1 MPKTTCKK
9 FAQTSIIAVMLLYS
23 YFGYAQTT
31 ISGTVTDSIGALA
44 SVNILLKDNSNALV
58 TYGFSNVNGSYAI
71 EDIDSGT
78 FVLEFSALGYHT
90 KKLPINLTA
99 ENKTVQFNVV
109 LHEKAMALDEVF
121 IAAEKPISV
130 QKDTIRFKTKYFT
143 NDTEQTVEELL
154 ENIPGLNIDS
164 DGKIRVGNQEIEKIM
179 VDGDDFFEK
188 GYKILSKN
196 MPAYVIDEVEVL
208 KNYSNNHLLK
218 GVEDSDKV
226 ALNLKLD
233 ESAKRIWFGNIQ
245 TSLGNDNFYEL
256 KGNLMNFGKKN
267 KYYFL
272 TNLNSIGK
280 DATGDIQNLINPFR
294 LNDPGHIGDNQNANT
309 LINLSATQLDFKKSR
324 TNFNNA
330 ELVSLNAIFNPTEK
344 LKIKALGFFN
354 WDETN
359 FYRKTTDV
367 VYANGT
373 DFINTEDYK
382 LRKKAKTAFGKVDAT
397 YNISETE
404 MLESTTK
411 YNISTY
417 QDGSNL
423 VFNGLNTTEN
433 LNDKNTRF
441 DQSINYTNKF
451 KDKRV
456 LLLTGRLI
464 DENTP
469 QNYSVNQFLFQDLF
483 PDESTANNVKQYS
496 ANHMQFVGV
505 NAHLLDK
512 KENENLLELQL
523 GNTFR
528 KDKLNTT
535 FSLYDENLLLENPT
549 GYQNRTMYTV
559 NDLYLKSKYILDLNT
574 FKIIGKLDLH
584 QLFNELENNEHSDN
598 QRPFFVN
605 PSLGLDW
612 KINNKNKV
620 TSTYSYNTT
629 NVGVLDV
636 YSDYVLTSFR
646 SFSKGTSRFNQLD
659 ASSITVNY
667 MFGNWSD
674 RFFANTFFVYTKNH
688 DFLSTQSIVKQNY
701 SQSEKIRIHDR
712 SFFTISS
719 KLDYYFKSISSNL
732 KLDLGYTKSEFKN
745 SVNNSELRKVTTHNY
760 NYGLE
765 LRSGFKGF
773 FNYHL
778 GTKWT
783 TSKIETTITN
793 SFTDTVSFL
802 DLTFML
808 SEIVDVQLQ
817 SERYYFGSLTSK
829 NEYYFLDFEANYQF
843 VESKI
848 KIGVTG
854 KNLLNTKQFRKYT
867 VSDISTSSTEYR
879 LLPRFILLKLEYR
892 F

>member
-1 MPKTTCKK
+1 MPKTTCRT
-9 FAQTSIIAVMLLYS
+9 FAQISIIVAMLLYP
-23 YFGYAQTT
+23 YFGSAQTT

-44 SVNILLKDNSNALV
+44 SVNILLKDKSDALV

-99 ENKTVQFNVV
+99 EDKTVQFNVV

-143 NDTEQTVEELL
+143 NGTEQTVEELL
-154 ENIPGLNIDS
+154 EKIPGLNIDS
-164 DGKIRVGNQEIEKIM
+164 DGKIKVGNQEIEKLM

-218 GVEDSDKV
+218 DVEDSDKV

-280 DATGDIQNLINPFR
+280 DATGDIQNLINPYR

-309 LINLSATQLDFKKSR
+309 LINLSETQLDFKKSR

-441 DQSINYTNKF
+441 DQRINYTNKF

-456 LLLTGRLI
+456 LLLTGRFI

-496 ANHMQFVGV
+496 ASHMQFAGI
-505 NAHLLDK
+505 NAHVLDR
-512 KENENLLELQL
+512 KENENLFEIQL

-528 KDKLNTT
+528 KDKLNTA
-535 FSLYDENLLLENPT
+535 FSLYDENVLLEKPT

-559 NDLYLKSKYILDLNT
+559 NDLYLKSKYILDLNA

-584 QLFNELENNEHSDN
+584 QLFNGLENNEHSDN
-598 QRPFFVN
+598 QRPFYVN
-605 PSLGLDW
+605 PSL
-612 KINNKNKV
+612 
-620 TSTYSYNTT
+620 
-629 NVGVLDV
+629 
-636 YSDYVLTSFR
+636 
-646 SFSKGTSRFNQLD
+646 
-659 ASSITVNY
+659 
-667 MFGNWSD
+667 
-674 RFFANTFFVYTKNH
+674 
-688 DFLSTQSIVKQNY
+688 
-701 SQSEKIRIHDR
+701 
-712 SFFTISS
+712 
-719 KLDYYFKSISSNL
+719 
-732 KLDLGYTKSEFKN
+732 
-745 SVNNSELRKVTTHNY
+745 
-760 NYGLE
+760 
-765 LRSGFKGF
+765 
-773 FNYHL
+773 
-778 GTKWT
+778 
-783 TSKIETTITN
+783 
-793 SFTDTVSFL
+793 
-802 DLTFML
+802 
-808 SEIVDVQLQ
+808 
-817 SERYYFGSLTSK
+817 
-829 NEYYFLDFEANYQF
+829 
-843 VESKI
+843 
-848 KIGVTG
+848 
-854 KNLLNTKQFRKYT
+854 
-867 VSDISTSSTEYR
+867 
-879 LLPRFILLKLEYR
+879 
-892 F
+892 